1 MPNRLDGK
9 VCLITGGTSG
19 IGEATVELFVAEGAK
34 VLFTGRNADKGGE
47 MEKALG
53 PNARFFQADV
63 TDEQQVKASI
73 DEAVARFGRLDC
85 LFSNAGGRTGGTVD
99 TITQGDFTHAMN
111 LLLGSVLFGYRYA
124 APVMSAQGGGSIISN
139 ASVAGYRSHMGGYL
153 YSIAKAAVVH
163 SARIAAVQLG
173 VHNIRVNTISPG
185 SIATPIFLGG
195 SDIAAGMEGEKVAA
209 KMDKLAGNLSRAN
222 PLHQSGFPK
231 DIAYGALYLASDDS
245 RFVTGHDL
253 VIDGGMLAGGRT
265 NFEDVGHQPVR
276 QGSPT

>member
-19 IGEATVELFVAEGAK
+19 IGEATVELFISEGAK
-34 VLFTGRNADKGGE
+34 VVIVGRNADKGAD
-47 MEKALG
+47 MVRKLG
-53 PNARFFQADV
+53 ANAHFFQADISQ
-63 TDEQQVKASI
+63 DQQVKAAI
-73 DEAVARFGRLDC
+73 DETVSKFGRIDT
-85 LFSNAGGRTGGTVD
+85 LFSNAGGRTDGAVD
-99 TITQGDFTHAMN
+99 TITQDDFTHAMN

-124 APVMSAQGGGSIISN
+124 APIMKAQGGGSIISN

-195 SDIAAGMEGEKVAA
+195 SDIAAGMDAGKVDA
-209 KMDKLAGNLSRAN
+209 KMDKLAGNLAKAN
-222 PLHQSGFPK
+222 PLHQSGFPI
-231 DIAYGALYLASDDS
+231 DIAFGALYLASDDS
-245 RFVTGHDL
+245 RFVTGQDI

-265 NFEDVGHQPVR
+265 NFEDLKP
-276 QGSPT
+276 GSAT

>member
-19 IGEATVELFVAEGAK
+19 IGEATVRLFVEEGAK
-34 VLFTGRNADKGGE
+34 VVFTGRNADKGASIAQE
-47 MEKALG
+47 LG
-53 PNARFFQADV
+53 KTAHFFQADV
-63 TDEQQVKASI
+63 TKEEEIKASI
-73 DEAVARFGRLDC
+73 DEAVSHFGRLDV
-85 LFSNAGGRTGGTVD
+85 LFNNAGGRTYGTAD
-99 TITQGDFTHAMN
+99 SITKNDFDHAMN

-124 APVMSAQGGGSIISN
+124 APIMKEQGGGSIISN

-173 VHNIRVNTISPG
+173 ADNIRVNTISPG

-195 SDIAAGMEGEKVAA
+195 SDIAAGMEGEKVDA
-209 KMDKLAGNLSRAN
+209 KMQKLQNNLSRAN
-222 PLHQSGFPK
+222 PLHQSGFPI

-253 VIDGGMLAGGRT
+253 VVDGGMLAGGRT
-265 NFEDVGHQPVR
+265 NFEDTGHQPTR

>member
-19 IGEATVELFVAEGAK
+19 IGEATVELFIAEGAK
-34 VLFTGRNADKGGE
+34 ILFVGRNAEKGAA

-53 PNARFFQADV
+53 KNARFFQADV
-63 TDEQQVKASI
+63 SDEQQVKASI
-73 DEAVARFGRLDC
+73 DETVKAFGRLDC
-85 LFSNAGGRTGGTVD
+85 LFNNAGGRTGGTVD
-99 TITQGDFTHAMN
+99 TITQTDFEDAMN
-111 LLLGSVLFGYRYA
+111 LLLGSVLFGIRYA
-124 APVMSAQGGGSIISN
+124 APVMAAQGGGSIISN

-153 YSIAKAAVVH
+153 YSIAKAAVIH

-195 SDIAAGMEGEKVAA
+195 SDIAAGMESERVDA
-209 KMDKLAGNLSRAN
+209 KMQKLAGNLSKAN
-222 PLHQSGFPK
+222 PLHASGFPI

-245 RFVTGHDL
+245 RFYTGQDL

-265 NFEDVGHQPVR
+265 NFEDLKP
-276 QGSPT
+276 GSAT

>member
-1 MPNRLDGK
+1 
-9 VCLITGGTSG
+9 
-19 IGEATVELFVAEGAK
+19 
-34 VLFTGRNADKGGE
+34 
-47 MEKALG
+47 
-53 PNARFFQADV
+53 
-63 TDEQQVKASI
+63 
-73 DEAVARFGRLDC
+73 
-85 LFSNAGGRTGGTVD
+85 
-99 TITQGDFTHAMN
+99 
-111 LLLGSVLFGYRYA
+111 VLFGIRYA
-124 APVMSAQGGGSIISN
+124 APVMQAQGGGSIISN

-173 VHNIRVNTISPG
+173 AHNIRVNTISPG

-195 SDIAAGMEGEKVAA
+195 SDIAAAMEAGKVDA
-209 KMDKLAGNLSRAN
+209 KMDKLAGNLAKAN
-222 PLHQSGFPK
+222 PLHTSGFPM
-231 DIAYGALYLASDDS
+231 DIAHGALYLASDDS

>member
-1 MPNRLDGK
+1 MPHRLDGK

-19 IGEATVELFVAEGAK
+19 IGEATVELFVQEGAK
-34 VLFTGRNADKGGE
+34 VVIVGRNGDKGAE
-47 MEKALG
+47 MVKALG
-53 PNARFFQADV
+53 ANSCFVQADV
-63 TDEQQVKASI
+63 SKEQEIKG
-73 DEAVARFGRLDC
+73 AVDATLARFGKLDC
-85 LFSNAGGRTGGTVD
+85 LFSNAGGRTYGTVD
-99 TITQGDFTHAMN
+99 TITEEDFSHAMN
-111 LLLGSVLFGYRYA
+111 LLLGSVLFGYRHA
-124 APVMSAQGGGSIISN
+124 APVMAAQGGGSIISN

-153 YSIAKAAVVH
+153 YSVAKAAVVH

-195 SDIAAGMEGEKVAA
+195 SDVAAGMEAGKVDA
-209 KMDKLAGNLSRAN
+209 KMEKLAGNLGKAN
-222 PLHQSGFPK
+222 PLHTSGFPL

-265 NFEDVGHQPVR
+265 NFEDVGHQPIR